1 MKNMGKYVIYYI
13 ILQQRSWLSKNSLQ
27 RIANR
32 SYQWRKKTIYQDV
45 RHTSF
50 GTYAGCTT
58 YVIRGEKVKRS
69 YNFSINLYRT
79 LVIFSNSQISKNF
92 QSKHCQFQTFS
103 KLNFTFTIAFTTRGC
118 HSQHK
123 ISCHSRICVIM
134 VFRSQRSL
142 IDKQVKHNVLIAK
155 KFLHVSISL
164 LRGHYY
170 KNVSNQLIPP
180 VLSNF
185 ARSNSYKKMALRMI
199 KCGKLDSYYWIW
211 KQIIDSRIL
220 IIFRF

>member
-32 SYQWRKKTIYQDV
+32 SYRWRKKTIYQDV
-45 RHTSF
+45 QHTSF
-50 GTYAGCTT
+50 GNYAGCTT

-69 YNFSINLYRT
+69 NNFSINLYRP
-79 LVIFSNSQISKNF
+79 LVIFSHSQISKNL

-103 KLNFTFTIAFTTRGC
+103 KLNFTFNCAFTTRGC
-118 HSQHK
+118 HS
-123 ISCHSRICVIM
+123 RICAIM

-155 KFLHVSISL
+155 KFVHA
-164 LRGHYY
+164 HCY
-170 KNVSNQLIPP
+170 SNH
-180 VLSNF
+180 
-185 ARSNSYKKMALRMI
+185 
-199 KCGKLDSYYWIW
+199 
-211 KQIIDSRIL
+211 
-220 IIFRF
+220 